1 MLQKVEL
8 VDDVERTECLV
19 LSYLGG
25 TVPLTFLEGVSDGG
39 ELRKLDKERLNHP
52 LKVSK
57 EGPKAECPSDTLLPV
72 SLQL

>member
-1 MLQKVEL
+1 M
-8 VDDVERTECLV
+8 
-19 LSYLGG
+19 
-25 TVPLTFLEGVSDGG
+25 PLTFLEGVNDGG
-39 ELRKLDKERLNHP
+39 ELRKLDRERLNHL